1 VADVADAVATLLAG
15 VIVLD
20 LEGKILSANPAA
32 VALGLAVG
40 AHFTPGADQL
50 LGGRII
56 ASATSPGT
64 TVVALH
70 DVTDRT
76 VAARRAALAECR
88 TEYSGTAGS
97 IAHQINNPLG
107 IINIHAELIKDD
119 VISLKARHRDDA
131 KTYNN
136 ISESLDELAAAVAA
150 ITQITANMRAFAQP
164 MPSATHQL
172 RRAIEWAVH
181 SAASDLR
188 DRAFAVTDVQFDAAV
203 ALTEPDLGRML
214 VHLLRNAGHAI
225 PLGNAPHQQ
234 VTITTRA
241 ATTPGRAIVEVRD
254 TGAGIPAATLVTIFE
269 PSLSQRDGGVH
280 VGLGLS
286 ECRAIARSVGGE
298 ITIES
303 AVDAGTVVTIELP
316 IRS

>member
-1 VADVADAVATLLAG
+1 MADVADAVATLPAG

-20 LEGKILSANPAA
+20 PEGTVVSANPAA

-40 AHFTPGADQL
+40 AHFTPGADRL

-56 ASATSPGT
+56 ASTTSPGT

-76 VAARRAALAECR
+76 IAARRAELAER
-88 TEYSGTAGS
+88 RLEYRGTAGS

-119 VISLKARHRDDA
+119 LISLKARHRDDA

-136 ISESLDELAAAVAA
+136 ISESLDELEAAVSA

-181 SAASDLR
+181 TAAPELR

-225 PLGNAPHQQ
+225 PPGNAPHHQ

-241 ATTPGRAIVEVRD
+241 AATPGRAIVEVRD
-254 TGAGIPAATLVTIFE
+254 TGAGIPAAMLATIFE
-269 PSLSQRDGGVH
+269 PSLSQRDSGVH
-280 VGLGLS
+280 VGLGLC
-286 ECRAIARSVGGE
+286 ECREIARSVGGD
-298 ITIES
+298 ISLTS
-303 AVDAGTVVTIELP
+303 VVDAGTIVTVELP